1 MYWNTLSLG
10 DNIAHNADMKP
21 LQTLRV
27 HIYPLSRLVYASPAD
42 WERQLKDIEDGKVN
56 AFKYYYPLREA
67 VVLYCKSKGK
77 RHEEALQ
84 CLETKARLITAHRRA
99 DPVRDNRDAFNSFVA
114 HFYPRIVAFKK
125 SLLKDDHDECQ
136 FGAVR
141 IDGTPHFIATDA
153 SGADRYVFLL
163 PSRWEENDTK
173 AYLEL
178 LAYIISERYGAP
190 SQSLWCMDL
199 RSGMDFRWKS
209 SSRVR
214 NQCEKTAS
222 HYARLVKAISAS

>member
-1 MYWNTLSLG
+1 
-10 DNIAHNADMKP
+10 
-21 LQTLRV
+21 
-27 HIYPLSRLVYASPAD
+27 LVYASPAD

-56 AFKYYYPLREA
+56 AFNYYHPLREA

-77 RHEEALQ
+77 RYEEAQ
-84 CLETKARLITAHRRA
+84 HQMETKARLIRAFRRA
-99 DPVRDNRDAFNSFVA
+99 DPVRDNRDAFNSFVDN
-114 HFYPRIVAFKK
+114 FYPRIAAFKK
-125 SLLKDDHDECQ
+125 SLLKGDQDECN

-141 IDGTPHFIATDA
+141 LDGTPHFIATDKA
-153 SGADRYVFLL
+153 GADRYVLLL

-178 LAYIISERYGAP
+178 LAFIISERYGAP
-190 SQSLWCMDL
+190 PQSLWCMDL
-199 RSGMDFRWKS
+199 RGGSDFKWKS

-222 HYARLVKAISAS
+222 HYARLVKAISAA